1 VLSHNFRQEQG
12 AMSERPRQWHHRPP
26 HLFVPNVIYI
36 VTASTLHKEQYF
48 RSPERLRM
56 LNNTLFNVAEQCCWV
71 LEAWALF
78 PNHYH
83 FVARSPAEGQSLKDL
98 LQRLHSV
105 TAREVNRLDGTP
117 GRCVWF
123 QYWDTCLTYEK
134 SYYPRLNYV
143 HNNPV
148 KHGIVTVAEQYPFCS
163 AGWFR
168 AQAEPQFRRK
178 VESFRYYRIAI
189 PDDF

>member
-1 VLSHNFRQEQG
+1 
-12 AMSERPRQWHHRPP
+12 MSEPPRQWHHRPP
-26 HLFVPNVIYI
+26 HLFVRNTIYI
-36 VTASTLHKEQYF
+36 VTASTLHKHQYF
-48 RSPERLRM
+48 GGPQRLRM
-56 LNNTLFNVAEQCCWV
+56 LNDALFDAAEHCSWV

-83 FVARSPAEGQSLKDL
+83 FVARSPGEAESLKDL
-98 LQRLHSV
+98 LQRLHSL

-117 GRCVWF
+117 GRRIWF

-134 SYYPRLNYV
+134 SYYARLNYV

-163 AGWFR
+163 AGWFW

-178 VESFRYYRIAI
+178 VESFRYERVRI
-189 PDDF
+189 PDDY